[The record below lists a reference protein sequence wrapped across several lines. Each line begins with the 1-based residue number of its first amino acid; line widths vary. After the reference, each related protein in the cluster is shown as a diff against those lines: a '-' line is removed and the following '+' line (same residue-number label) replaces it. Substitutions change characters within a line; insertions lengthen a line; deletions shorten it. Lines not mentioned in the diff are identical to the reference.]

1 MKVTTA
7 PEARPYTTWRF
18 TVEAYHRLAEVGIL
32 GEDDRVELIEGELVM
47 SSPISSRHAACVKRL
62 NALFN
67 TILQGRA
74 IVGVQDPLRLGE
86 HSEPEPDLMLLR
98 PREDFYRD
106 AHPGPEDVHLVI
118 EVSEPSLAYDR
129 QVKLPLYARFGVPEV
144 WLVNLVEDRLEVYR
158 EPHGG
163 TYTHK
168 AVYTQ
173 GRIAPQAFPNLHMDV
188 AALLMRDIEAS
199 RHDPEHVVR

>member
-1 MKVTTA
+1 MTLAETVRV
-7 PEARPYTTWRF
+7 RPYTTWRF
-18 TVEAYHRLAEVGIL
+18 TVEDYHRLAEAGIL
-32 GEDDRVELIEGELVM
+32 GEDDRVELIEGDLVM

-67 TILQGRA
+67 AALQGRA

-106 AHPGPEDVHLVI
+106 AHPGPEDVYLVI
-118 EVSEPSLAYDR
+118 EVSETSLAYDR
-129 QVKLPLYARFGVPEV
+129 EVKLPLYARFGVPEV

-158 EPHGG
+158 TPRGG
-163 TYTHK
+163 SYTHK

-173 GRIAPQAFPNLHMDV
+173 GRVAPQAFPDLDLDV
-188 AALLMRDIEAS
+188 TTILMRDVDAP
-199 RHDPEHVVR
+199 RRGPA

>member
-1 MKVTTA
+1 MTLAETVRV
-7 PEARPYTTWRF
+7 RPYTTWRF
-18 TVEAYHRLAEVGIL
+18 TVEDYHRLAEAGIL
-32 GEDDRVELIEGELVM
+32 GEDDRVELIEGDLVM

-67 TILQGRA
+67 AALQGRA

-106 AHPGPEDVHLVI
+106 AHPGPEDVYLVI
-118 EVSEPSLAYDR
+118 EVSETSLAYDR
-129 QVKLPLYARFGVPEV
+129 EVKLPLYARFGVPEV

-158 EPHGG
+158 TPRGG
-163 TYTHK
+163 SYTHK

-173 GRIAPQAFPNLHMDV
+173 GRVAPQAFPDLDLDLDV
-188 AALLMRDIEAS
+188 TTILMRDVDAP
-199 RHDPEHVVR
+199 RRGPA

>member
-1 MKVTTA
+1 MTLAETVRV
-7 PEARPYTTWRF
+7 RPYTTWRF
-18 TVEAYHRLAEVGIL
+18 TVEDYHRMAEVGIL

-62 NALFN
+62 NALFS
-67 TILQGRA
+67 TALQGRA

-98 PREDFYRD
+98 PRADFYRD
-106 AHPGPEDVHLVI
+106 AHPGPEDVYLVV
-118 EVSEPSLAYDR
+118 EVSETSLAYDR
-129 QVKLPLYARFGVPEV
+129 EVKLPLYARFGVPEV

-158 EPHGG
+158 APRSGS
-163 TYTHK
+163 YTHK

-173 GRIAPQAFPNLHMDV
+173 GRVAPQAFPDLDLDV
-188 AALLMRDIEAS
+188 AAILLRDVNAP
-199 RHDPEHVVR
+199 RRRPA

>member
-1 MKVTTA
+1 MALAETVRV
-7 PEARPYTTWRF
+7 RPYTTWRF
-18 TVEAYHRLAEVGIL
+18 TVEDYHRLAEAGIL
-32 GEDDRVELIEGELVM
+32 GEDDRVELIEGDLVM

-67 TILQGRA
+67 AALQGRA

-106 AHPGPEDVHLVI
+106 AHPGPEDVYLVI
-118 EVSEPSLAYDR
+118 EVSETSLAYDR
-129 QVKLPLYARFGVPEV
+129 EVKLPLYARFGVPEV

-158 EPHGG
+158 TPRGG
-163 TYTHK
+163 SYTHK

-173 GRIAPQAFPNLHMDV
+173 GRVAPQAFPDLGLDV
-188 AALLMRDIEAS
+188 AVILMRDVDAP
-199 RHDPEHVVR
+199 RRGPA

>member
-1 MKVTTA
+1 MTLAETVRV
-7 PEARPYTTWRF
+7 RPYTTWRF
-18 TVEAYHRLAEVGIL
+18 TVEDYHRLAEAGIL
-32 GEDDRVELIEGELVM
+32 GEDDRVELIEGDLVM

-62 NALFN
+62 NALFS
-67 TILQGRA
+67 TALQGRA

-106 AHPGPEDVHLVI
+106 AHPGPEDVYLVI
-118 EVSEPSLAYDR
+118 EVSETSLAYDR
-129 QVKLPLYARFGVPEV
+129 EVKLPLYARFGVPEV

-158 EPHGG
+158 TPHGG
-163 TYTHK
+163 SYTHK

-173 GRIAPQAFPNLHMDV
+173 GRVAPQAFPDLGLAV
-188 AALLMRDIEAS
+188 AAILMRDVDAP
-199 RHDPEHVVR
+199 RRGPDPEAR